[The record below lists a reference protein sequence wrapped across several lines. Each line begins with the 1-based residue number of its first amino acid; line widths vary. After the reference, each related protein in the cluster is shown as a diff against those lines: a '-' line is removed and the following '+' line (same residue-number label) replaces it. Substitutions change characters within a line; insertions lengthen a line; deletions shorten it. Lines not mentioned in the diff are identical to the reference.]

1 MDGHDIDCSLLAHDS
16 VRAVQLL
23 FQQPADLLF
32 ILERKK
38 WAPVLRMAGDCHRQS
53 GSAPMTPLSE
63 LSREPR
69 IEIRIVVP
77 PSLLS
82 E

>member
-1 MDGHDIDCSLLAHDS
+1 MEGHDIDCSLLAHDS

-23 FQQPADLLF
+23 FQSPADMLF
-32 ILERKK
+32 ILKRKM
-38 WAPVLRMAGDCHRQS
+38 WAPVLRMADDCHRPS

-63 LSREPR
+63 LSREQ

-77 PSLLS
+77 PSLWS